1 MKPFHVPER
10 AGSIDSHQV
19 VVTNICIRFA
29 DRRQD
34 IIINERK
41 DITAAKAAKSQSLL
55 LEEDLLCARHCFTFF
70 TCINS

>member
-1 MKPFHVPER
+1 MPER

-19 VVTNICIRFA
+19 VVTNIIRIRFA

-41 DITAAKAAKSQSLL
+41 DITAAKAAKSQSPL
-55 LEEDLLCARHCFTFF
+55 LEEDLLCARHCFMFF
-70 TCINS
+70 ICINS